1 VFNIGPAELMVIFVL
16 ALLVFG
22 PKKLPEVSRQI
33 GRGIR
38 EFRKASDQFQG
49 EIQGALS
56 LDDDEDETTED
67 ETTEEVPN
75 VPASEPSADTQPISS
90 NGRSADSAKAVPEAT
105 DGVGAGDD
113 GKADDPGASERTD

>member
-38 EFRKASDQFQG
+38 EFRRASDEVRG
-49 EIQGALS
+49 EIEGALN
-56 LDDDEDETTED
+56 LDDDHDDED
-67 ETTEEVPN
+67 V
-75 VPASEPSADTQPISS
+75 SESRDTPSIST
-90 NGRSADSAKAVPEAT
+90 NGHTADSATAVPEAS
-105 DGVGAGDD
+105 DGAGRDD
-113 GKADDPGASERTD
+113 GSADGPAASERTD

>member
-38 EFRKASDQFQG
+38 EFRRASDQIQG
-49 EIQGALS
+49 EIHGALN
-56 LDDDEDETTED
+56 LDDDEAPDDDSEDASQATPAETSED
-67 ETTEEVPN
+67 TTII
-75 VPASEPSADTQPISS
+75 SA
-90 NGRSADSAKAVPEAT
+90 NGHSAGGAKAVPEST
-105 DGVGAGDD
+105 DGAGPTDD
-113 GKADDPGASERTD
+113 GNAEGPATSERAD

>member
-49 EIQGALS
+49 EIQGALK
-56 LDDDEDETTED
+56 LDEDEDDDETSDDALDGTSRETIISANGHSAGSAK
-67 ETTEEVPN
+67 EVP
-75 VPASEPSADTQPISS
+75 EPRD
-90 NGRSADSAKAVPEAT
+90 GGGWGPEW
-105 DGVGAGDD
+105 DD
-113 GKADDPGASERTD
+113 GGADGPAASERAD